1 MIVLA
6 LLGGLSIRLP
16 RGLPFG
22 RVAGTQFVSVVEEE
36 VVLLGPRHFKEGT
49 SFHVVFT
56 VVVVAVASNL
66 TSGRTADCESVQAMR
81 EAIVGG
87 ARAGVVSLP
96 SSVVA

>member
-22 RVAGTQFVSVVEEE
+22 RVAGTQFVSVVEEK
-36 VVLLGPRHFKEGT
+36 VVLLGPRHFEEGT

-56 VVVVAVASNL
+56 VVVVTVASMLHGDDEDRMKAMYGHRTGCPFIL
-66 TSGRTADCESVQAMR
+66 TVHVIDAW
-81 EAIVGG
+81 
-87 ARAGVVSLP
+87 
-96 SSVVA
+96 